1 MKLLIEIPEAEYNE
15 CVTQVELMKQEGILI
30 ESLNT
35 ALRIFVANGIP
46 QEEKQTDTANW
57 VGIDQEPHEDWECTH
72 CGFIIYG
79 MEEPYRFCPNCGRK
93 MKGEE

>member
-15 CVTQVELMKQEGILI
+15 CVTQVELMKQEGIII

-46 QEEKQTDTANW
+46 QEEKQTNTAELL
-57 VGIDQEPHEDWECTH
+57 IDGFGNMW
-72 CGFIIYG
+72 CGNCMDRADKHYN
-79 MEEPYRFCPNCGRK
+79 FCPNCGSR
-93 MKGEE
+93 MKGVANDR